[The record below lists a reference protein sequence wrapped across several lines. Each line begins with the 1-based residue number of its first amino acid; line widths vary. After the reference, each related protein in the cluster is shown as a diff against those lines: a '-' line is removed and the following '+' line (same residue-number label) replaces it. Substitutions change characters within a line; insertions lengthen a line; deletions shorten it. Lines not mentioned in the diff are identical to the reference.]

1 MILSFLCLIC
11 LTNQQ
16 SKFLP
21 LLPGLL
27 IANIA
32 ENVNG
37 IIYFFVNVYYIPA
50 LLCLLFTIPAI
61 LIPLRNIHLPRRT
74 AAAVKRRAE
83 QSKKYIF
90 QMFIIAPVLAA

>member
-1 MILSFLCLIC
+1 M
-11 LTNQQ
+11 
-16 SKFLP
+16 
-21 LLPGLL
+21 PGLL

-50 LLCLLFTIPAI
+50 LLCPLFTIPAI

-74 AAAVKRRAE
+74 AAAVMRKAE